1 MANTRIDI
9 GHTQDRLI
17 GNLRQIDS
25 IHARKKGITR
35 QVRAQQGI
43 RREREIMKD
52 ANSVLYFVSQGMRE
66 VRSRDSTPMP
76 PPYVQ
81 RRVRRAVL
89 TGSAV

>member
-1 MANTRIDI
+1 MT
-9 GHTQDRLI
+9 
-17 GNLRQIDS
+17 
-25 IHARKKGITR
+25 
-35 QVRAQQGI
+35 
-43 RREREIMKD
+43 KD
-52 ANSVLYFVSQGMRE
+52 ASYVLYFVSQGMRE